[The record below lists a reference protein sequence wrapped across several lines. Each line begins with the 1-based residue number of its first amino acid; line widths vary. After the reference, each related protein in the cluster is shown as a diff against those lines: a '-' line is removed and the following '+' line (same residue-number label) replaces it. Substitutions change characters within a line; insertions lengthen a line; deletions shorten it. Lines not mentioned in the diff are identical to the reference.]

1 MANFFE
7 SKAGKRVMAMAYG
20 IGAAIVILGALFK
33 ILHLPGADFMLIL
46 GMGTEAFIFFLSAF
60 EPLSEEWDWSL
71 VYPELA
77 GMEGEDRALGTGIG
91 EGDAVSQQLDQM
103 LSEAKIGPELIEGLG
118 TGLKSLSSNVSS
130 MADLSGATIAT
141 IATKEYAENVHKAN
155 EQLIGMNSSYSRA
168 VNALESLS
176 ETTESFKET
185 TTKVTSIN
193 QTLNDNLV
201 SFDQNIQNL
210 NKVYGGM
217 LNAMRPNN

>member
-33 ILHLPGADFMLIL
+33 ILHLKGADFMLIL

-60 EPLSEEWDWSL
+60 EPLHEEWDWSL

-77 GMEGEDRALGTGIG
+77 GMEGDSKANRLGS
-91 EGDAVSQQLDQM
+91 GDAVSQQLDKM

-118 TGLKSLSSNVSS
+118 TGLKSLSTNVSS
-130 MADLSGATIAT
+130 MADLSGASV
-141 IATKEYAENVHKAN
+141 ATKEYADNVNKAN
-155 EQLIGMNSSYSRA
+155 EQLMGMTNSYTRA
-168 VNALESLS
+168 VSALESLS

-185 TTKVTSIN
+185 TSRVASIN
-193 QTLNDNLV
+193 ATLNDNLV